1 MELSFTKVGST
12 YIADYSASS
21 HFNIH
26 IEGGKRVALFNKTSG
41 ENWAT
46 VASLPINNTTDVD
59 IAVNRPKDFRFALQ
73 EKAETF
79 IITSVDGTII
89 EGTFPDEPISP
100 DAPDVPSGDI
110 PSGYEEFIASVDG
123 IFSASD
129 GAFYVKL

>member
-26 IEGGKRVALFNKTSG
+26 IEGGKRVVLFNKTSG
-41 ENWAT
+41 ENWAFT
-46 VASLPINNTTDVD
+46 ASLPINNTTDVD
-59 IAVNRPKDFRFALQ
+59 IAVNRPKDFRFALEQ
-73 EKAETF
+73 KAETF
-79 IITSVDGTII
+79 IITTKDGTTI
-89 EGTFPDEPISP
+89 EGVFPSEPISP
-100 DAPDVPSGDI
+100 DAPSGDI
-110 PSGYEEFIASVDG
+110 PVGYEEFIASVDG

>member
-1 MELSFTKVGST
+1 MELTFTKVGTT

-41 ENWAT
+41 IQWGFT
-46 VASLPINNTTDVD
+46 ASLPIDNTTDVD
-59 IAVNRPKDFRFALQ
+59 IAVNRPKDFRFALEQ
-73 EKAETF
+73 KAEKF
-79 IITSVDGTII
+79 IITTKDGTAI
-89 EGTFPDEPISP
+89 EGVFPDEP
-100 DAPDVPSGDI
+100 DV

>member
-1 MELSFTKVGST
+1 MELTFTKVGNT

-41 ENWAT
+41 IQWGFT
-46 VASLPINNTTDVD
+46 ASLPINNTTDVD

-79 IITSVDGTII
+79 IITTKDGTTI
-89 EGTFPDEPISP
+89 EGVFPDEPISP
-100 DAPDVPSGDI
+100 DAPDVPSI
-110 PSGYEEFIASVDG
+110 PDGYEEFIASVDG

-129 GAFYVKL
+129 GAYYVKL

>member
-1 MELSFTKVGST
+1 MDLSFTKVGTT

-41 ENWAT
+41 IQWGFT
-46 VASLPINNTTDVD
+46 ASLPINNTTDVD
-59 IAVNRPKDFRFALQ
+59 IAVNRPKDFRFALEQ
-73 EKAETF
+73 KAETF
-79 IITSVDGTII
+79 IITTKDGTTI
-89 EGTFPDEPISP
+89 EGVFPDEPISP
-100 DAPDVPSGDI
+100 DAPDV